1 MSIQQRVSVSPSFS
15 SIQSKEALQRA
26 TDFIMSNQ
34 KLGSWGYHPGKE
46 PSTEATAWCAIACR
60 HSEASIGKAAINYL
74 IAAQNI
80 DGGWSTGPKAGASDW
95 CSGPAILALR
105 ILLPKYEERADEKLG
120 SAITRSLNYLF
131 DSRSEFNPPVAR
143 LLLFLIKGTAGLGY
157 GRGWPWTP
165 HCWNWVEPTSYNLL
179 ALKIPQRPEAE
190 VFQLVIKHAHRFFV
204 DHACAAGGWNH
215 GASRCLGRSLPP
227 FAVTTA
233 EALLALQDLDN
244 RSVLD
249 AGLAFLKSQELKHK
263 SAMSA
268 AWAILARLAFAQSAK
283 EETELLLS
291 TQSKDGSFS
300 SNLMVTGLAA
310 VALSA
315 VQGENPLII
324 SK

>member
-1 MSIQQRVSVSPSFS
+1 MSPYSPSMR
-15 SIQSKEALQRA
+15 SKEALQRA
-26 TDFIMSNQ
+26 TDFMMSNQ
-34 KLGSWGYHPGKE
+34 KLGSWGYHPGSE

-60 HSEASIGKAAINYL
+60 NSEASTSQAAIDYL
-74 IAAQNI
+74 IAAQNL

-105 ILLPKYEERADEKLG
+105 ILSPKYKETAREKS
-120 SAITRSLNYLF
+120 SAAIARSLNYLF

-204 DHACAAGGWNH
+204 DHACVAGGWNH

-227 FAVTTA
+227 FVVTTA

-244 RSVLD
+244 RPVLD
-249 AGLAFLKSQELKHK
+249 AGLAFLKSQEHQHK

-291 TQSKDGSFS
+291 TQSKDGGFS